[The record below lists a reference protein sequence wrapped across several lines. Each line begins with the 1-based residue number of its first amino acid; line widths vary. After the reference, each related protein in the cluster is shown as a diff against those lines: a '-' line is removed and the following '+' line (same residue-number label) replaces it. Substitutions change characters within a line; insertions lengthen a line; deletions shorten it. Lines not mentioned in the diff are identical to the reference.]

1 MGFIRGAVIT
11 LFGFVLAICIIL
23 MNLSITFA
31 SSLEY
36 DSLKP
41 ALESSAEGIIGS
53 IFDTENV
60 FGEDGLENYCS
71 IEKEYTLNYGNDSF
85 TIPCEVVE
93 QGEDSISKYI
103 GDNFVEQIYYADYN
117 CEFWECVKTSKI
129 PFVLL
134 SDKARVYWAGNG
146 FLLAVMSLVLF
157 GLIFLVAEKRPSKFI
172 SVGIL
177 LALCSLPFK
186 NMYWILKLVPAQVA
200 PLFSLLSQKAH
211 AVFIVMLIVSI
222 VLILFGIVALI
233 FGWKMKFKDDS
244 SEKKDSHQNM
254 SQNQP
259 QNKTFSKEE
268 VRQIVKEEL
277 FKKNIQNK
285 KQNKNKQLKK
295 KKN

>member
-11 LFGFVLAICIIL
+11 LFGFVLAICLVL
-23 MNLSITFA
+23 MNVSITFA

-36 DSLKP
+36 DELKP

-53 IFDTENV
+53 ILDVEAVFDEN
-60 FGEDGLENYCS
+60 LNNYCNFDN
-71 IEKEYTLNYGNDSF
+71 EYIFNYGNESF
-85 TIPCEVVE
+85 TIPCEVIE
-93 QGEDSISKYI
+93 KGEDSISAYI
-103 GDNFVEQIYYADYN
+103 RDNFIEQIYYADYD
-117 CEFWECVKTSKI
+117 CEFWECVKTSDI
-129 PFVLL
+129 PFVLI
-134 SDKARVYWAGNG
+134 SDKARVYWAGNA
-146 FLLAVMSLVLF
+146 FLLSVMSLVLF

-177 LALCSLPFK
+177 LAFCSLPFK
-186 NMYWILKLVPAQVA
+186 NMDWILKLVPAQVA

-211 AVFIVMLIVSI
+211 FVFVIMLIISV

-259 QNKTFSKEE
+259 QNKTVSKEE